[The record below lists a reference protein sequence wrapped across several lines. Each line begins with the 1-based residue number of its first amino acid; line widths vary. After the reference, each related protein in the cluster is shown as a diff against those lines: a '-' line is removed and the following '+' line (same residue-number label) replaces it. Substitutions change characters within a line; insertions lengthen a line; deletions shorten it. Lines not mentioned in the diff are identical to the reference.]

1 MMCYYFNVIILSTG
15 PVSLTVSEGA
25 TPGVVHTFQ
34 AIDNDGPSDGVL
46 QYTISTPV
54 STHCLTLIMQYSCSQ
69 NNNPAITSHFPVAIW
84 DVHHWSH

>member
-1 MMCYYFNVIILSTG
+1 MNCVIFQLYFLSTG
-15 PVSLTVSEGA
+15 PVSLTVSEGD

-54 STHCLTLIMQYSCSQ
+54 STHCLTLILQCSC
-69 NNNPAITSHFPVAIW
+69 
-84 DVHHWSH
+84 